1 MRPSIIQLKQLVFQ
15 RIVVD
20 TAKPL
25 QEVSSGEAVNFD
37 FNGVNF
43 RTTLEVGAPPSES
56 EDDRAFIVSLG
67 IVVDNSEGKAVP
79 YKLDLNALG
88 VIEVSD
94 KVEKEAR
101 ADLAAVNGASIIYG
115 AIREVVTTLTSRC
128 IPGPLLLPIMDF
140 RDQVE
145 KRPAVAS
152 PDVKKSSQGVTGE

>member
-15 RIVVD
+15 RIIVD

-25 QEVSSGEAVNFD
+25 DEVSSGEAVNFD
-37 FNGVNF
+37 FDGVNF
-43 RTTLEVGAPPSES
+43 RTTVEVGTPLPES

-67 IVVDNSEGKAVP
+67 IVVDNTEGKVVP

-101 ADLAAVNGASIIYG
+101 ANLAAVNGVSIIYG
-115 AIREVVTTLTSRC
+115 AIRELVTTLTSRC
-128 IPGPLLLPIMDF
+128 IPGPLLLPTMDF
-140 RDQVE
+140 RDEVE
-145 KRPAVAS
+145 KRADVAS
-152 PDVKKSSQGVTGE
+152 PDGGERKKGVARE

>member
-15 RIVVD
+15 RIIVG

-25 QEVSSGEAVNFD
+25 EEVSSGEAANFD

-56 EDDRAFIVSLG
+56 EDDRTFIVSLG
-67 IVVDNSEGKAVP
+67 IVVDSSEGKAVP

-94 KVEKEAR
+94 EVENEAR

-115 AIREVVTTLTSRC
+115 AIRELVSTLTSRC
-128 IPGPLLLPIMDF
+128 IPGSLLLPTMDF
-140 RDQVE
+140 RDHLK
-145 KRPAVAS
+145 KRPAESS
-152 PDVKKSSQGVTGE
+152 PDAKKQPRCSK